1 MVSQENGNPARRK
14 ILAAAE
20 VEFATK
26 GFDGARVDAVAAR
39 AGVNKALLYYY
50 FSGKTGILDA
60 LFEEFFREL
69 RAAQD
74 EAVIAAENT
83 AERGDAQTRAAFA
96 VMARRSDLLRIVLLE
111 ELKGDGQSRI
121 LAQWRS
127 HWEGA
132 TGGPGARPHEQAL
145 FGFFFEDLPVVLFQL
160 LKEPWCRTMG
170 QDPQTTDRL
179 FFDLAR
185 SRSEDYW
192 RIHGAV

>member
-1 MVSQENGNPARRK
+1 MVNQDKNGPTRLK

-20 VEFATK
+20 AEFAAR

-50 FSGKTGILDA
+50 FSSKAGILDA

-74 EAVIAAENT
+74 EAAIAAQGS
-83 AERGDAQTRAAFA
+83 GDRDEALARAVFG
-96 VMARRSDLLRIVLLE
+96 VTARRSDLLRIVLLE
-111 ELKGDGQSRI
+111 ELKGSGQSRI

-127 HWEGA
+127 HWETA

-160 LKEPWCRTMG
+160 LREPWCRAMD
-170 QDPQTTDRL
+170 QNPEATDRL
-179 FFDLAR
+179 FFELSR
-185 SRSEDYW
+185 SRSQDYW
-192 RIHGAV
+192 RTHGTV